1 MEPYA
6 VCTRHAKI
14 TLTAWLHIDQ
24 TNLTLQ
30 LSMHERH
37 SRYILSPSIYQ
48 YDIQAWYVLC
58 IVSPSGQSAG
68 DSVVYLLYILLSP
81 TIRIILLL
89 LFQTR
94 HQEAQCIYKLF
105 K

>member
-6 VCTRHAKI
+6 VCTPCINHF
-14 TLTAWLHIDQ
+14 TAWLHVDQ

-48 YDIQAWYVLC
+48 YDIQAWYVVC

-68 DSVVYLLYILLSP
+68 DGGLV
-81 TIRIILLL
+81 
-89 LFQTR
+89 
-94 HQEAQCIYKLF
+94 QCICSTSFSLRL
-105 K
+105 